1 MGFFN
6 SLSIR
11 IPLAIIGG
19 ILYGALTYTIAIF
32 LDLPSEFAISAAI
45 VVFLFYLG
53 SRLLIL
59 FSGID
64 SPYYSRGRKEDS
76 MSPFENTA
84 FYLTTQWVGKFYHYH
99 DVVLFIF
106 LTIIAVVFLISL
118 ILDWSDQKPIGD
130 TIQDIW
136 DYIQY
141 PESLVKWPSMSE
153 KIKSERL

>member
-32 LDLPSEFAISAAI
+32 LDLPSKFAFSAAI
-45 VVFLFYLG
+45 IVFLFYLG

-76 MSPFENTA
+76 RSPFENTA

-99 DVVLFIF
+99 DWALFVFLVALSLIF
-106 LTIIAVVFLISL
+106 LASLLI
-118 ILDWSDQKPIGD
+118 DWRGSKPMGD
-130 TIQDIW
+130 TIQHLLNAFI
-136 DYIQY
+136 
-141 PESLVKWPSMSE
+141 PLAG
-153 KIKSERL
+153 

>member
-19 ILYGALTYTIAIF
+19 ILYGALTYSIVV
-32 LDLPSEFAISAAI
+32 LLVLSSELAISAAI

-64 SPYYSRGRKEDS
+64 SPYYSKMKRGAPKPPIEKNS
-76 MSPFENTA
+76 FYQTA
-84 FYLTTQWVGKFYHYH
+84 QWVGKFYHYH
-99 DVVLFIF
+99 DIVLFILLVLF
-106 LTIIAVVFLISL
+106 AISFLISL
-118 ILDWSDQKPIGD
+118 GVDWWSEMPFGR
-130 TIQDIW
+130 TAQDLW
-136 DYIQY
+136 N
-141 PESLVKWPSMSE
+141 SLIPMP
-153 KIKSERL
+153 